1 MIKILVIFICASIGC
16 VAQISDT
23 SDQYL
28 FRSFGTEFLWGTAS
42 AAYQIE
48 GAHNEYG
55 RGNSIWDVFSEK
67 GKIKNKD
74 NATIATDFYHRYKE
88 DIALAKSMNFSV
100 FRFSISWSRIF
111 PKGTG
116 NLNPKGVEFYH
127 NVIDECIKQ
136 GLQPW
141 VTLYH
146 WDLPQELQDHG
157 GWANR
162 EVVDWFKAYTQFC
175 AQEFGT
181 KVKHWMV
188 FNEPS
193 AFIGL
198 GYLAGYH
205 APGKRNISAFLKAS
219 HNACLAMAE
228 SGRIIRAEIPNAQ
241 IGTTYSCSS
250 VDSWK
255 DKLKHQKA
263 AKRMD
268 AMLNRM
274 FIEPSLG
281 FGYPVNDFPFLRK
294 MKKFQLPGD
303 EEKLKFDFDFI
314 GLQNYFRVVVKKSP
328 FIPFVWAKPVSA
340 KKRNVPYNEMGF
352 EIYPEGIY
360 RILKQFSEYKS
371 IKNIVITE
379 NGVCVK
385 DELINDQVQDS
396 SRIDFFRSYLQQVLK
411 AKQEGVPVSGYL
423 VWSLTDNFEWTEG
436 YKPRFGLVYV
446 DYKSQM
452 RYIKDSGKWFGKHLE
467 QKRNR

>member
-1 MIKILVIFICASIGC
+1 MLFLIIPSCCFLQVN
-16 VAQISDT
+16 DT
-23 SDQYL
+23 VDQLL
-28 FRSFGTEFLWGTAS
+28 FRSFGSEFLWGTAS

-48 GAHNEYG
+48 GAYNVEG

-67 GKIKNKD
+67 GRIKNKE
-74 NATIATDFYHRYKE
+74 TGKEATDFYHHYKE

-111 PKGTG
+111 PNGTG
-116 NLNPKGVEFYH
+116 QVNPKGVEFYH
-127 NVIDECIKQ
+127 NVIDECLSQ

-146 WDLPQELQDHG
+146 WDLPQELQKKG

-162 EVVDWFKAYTQFC
+162 EVVEWFKAYTLFC
-175 AQEFGT
+175 AREYGS

-198 GYLAGYH
+198 GYLVGYH
-205 APGKRNISAFLKAS
+205 APGKRNVNAFLKAS
-219 HNACLAMAE
+219 HYACLAMAE
-228 SGRIIRAEIPNAQ
+228 SGRIIRNELPEAE
-241 IGTTYSCSS
+241 IGTTFSCSV
-250 VDSWK
+250 VDPWK
-255 DKLKHQKA
+255 NKTKHHKA
-263 AKRMD
+263 VRRMD

-274 FIEPSLG
+274 YIEPSLG
-281 FGYPVNDFPFLRK
+281 LGYPENDFPFLRK
-294 MKKFQLPGD
+294 IKRFQLSGD

-328 FIPFVWAKPVSA
+328 FIPFIWAKPVSA
-340 KKRNVPYNEMGF
+340 KKRKVPHNEMGF
-352 EIYPEGIY
+352 EIYPDGIY
-360 RILKQFSEYKS
+360 RILRQFAQYKS
-371 IKNIVITE
+371 IKNFVITE

-385 DELINDQVQDS
+385 DNLVDEQVRDS
-396 SRIDFFRSYLQQVLK
+396 SRIDFFRSYLTQVLK

-436 YKPRFGLVYV
+436 YEPRFGLVYV
-446 DYKSQM
+446 DYKTQK
-452 RYIKDSGKWFGKHLE
+452 RYIKDSGKWFKKQLE
-467 QKRNR
+467 K

>member
-28 FRSFGTEFLWGTAS
+28 FRSFGPEFLWGTAS

-48 GAHNEYG
+48 GAHNEDG

-162 EVVDWFKAYTQFC
+162 EVVGWFKVYTQFC
-175 AQEFGT
+175 AREFGT

-219 HNACLAMAE
+219 HHACLAMSE
-228 SGRIIRAEIPNAQ
+228 SGRIIRKEIPDAQ
-241 IGTTYSCSS
+241 IGTTFSCSS
-250 VDSWK
+250 VDPFK
-255 DKLKHQKA
+255 NKMKHFKA
-263 AKRMD
+263 VKRMD

-281 FGYPVNDFPFLRK
+281 LGYPVNDFPFLRK

-328 FIPFVWAKPVSA
+328 FVPFLWAKPISA

-396 SRIDFFRSYLQQVLK
+396 SRIDFFRSYIHQVLK

-467 QKRNR
+467 QKKE

>member
-1 MIKILVIFICASIGC
+1 VIKILVIFICISIGC

-23 SDQYL
+23 SDQHL
-28 FRSFGTEFLWGTAS
+28 FRSFGPEFLWGTAS

-48 GAHNEYG
+48 GAHNEDG

-67 GKIKNKD
+67 GKIKNKE
-74 NATIATDFYHRYKE
+74 NGNVAADFYHRYKE
-88 DIALAKSMNFSV
+88 DIALAKSMNFGV
-100 FRFSISWSRIF
+100 FRLSISWSRIF

-162 EVVDWFKAYTQFC
+162 EVVGWFKVYTQFC
-175 AQEFGT
+175 AREFGT

-219 HNACLAMAE
+219 HHACLAMSE
-228 SGRIIRAEIPNAQ
+228 SGRIIRKEIPDAQ
-241 IGTTYSCSS
+241 IGTTFSCSS
-250 VDSWK
+250 VDPFK
-255 DKLKHQKA
+255 NKKKHFKA
-263 AKRMD
+263 VKRMD

-281 FGYPVNDFPFLRK
+281 LGYPVNDFPFLRK

-328 FIPFVWAKPVSA
+328 FVPFLWAKPISA

-396 SRIDFFRSYLQQVLK
+396 SRIDFFRSYIHQVLK

-467 QKRNR
+467 QKKE

>member
-1 MIKILVIFICASIGC
+1 MIKILVIFICISIGC

-23 SDQYL
+23 SDQHL
-28 FRSFGTEFLWGTAS
+28 FRSFGPEFLWGTAS

-48 GAHNEYG
+48 GAHNQDG

-67 GKIKNKD
+67 ERIKNKE
-74 NATIATDFYHRYKE
+74 NGQIATDFYHRYKE
-88 DIALAKSMNFSV
+88 DIALAKSMNFRV

-116 NLNPKGVEFYH
+116 EVNPFGVQFYH
-127 NVIDECIKQ
+127 KVIDECLRQ

-146 WDLPQELQDHG
+146 WDLPQELEELG

-162 EVVDWFKAYTQFC
+162 EVVEWFKAYTQFC
-175 AQEFGT
+175 AQEYGS
-181 KVKHWMV
+181 KVKNWMV

-205 APGKRNISAFLKAS
+205 APGKRNVNAFLKAS
-219 HNACLAMAE
+219 HYACLAMAE
-228 SGRIIRAEIPNAQ
+228 SGRVIRREIPDAH
-241 IGTTYSCSS
+241 IGTTFSCSS
-250 VDSWK
+250 VDAWK
-255 DKLKHQKA
+255 DKSKHQKA
-263 AKRMD
+263 VKRMD

-281 FGYPVNDFPFLRK
+281 LGYPVNDFPFLRK

-303 EEKLKFDFDFI
+303 AEKLKFDFDFI
-314 GLQNYFRVVVKKSP
+314 GLQNYFRVVVKRSP
-328 FIPFVWAKPVSA
+328 LIPFVWAKPVSA

-352 EIYPEGIY
+352 EIYPEGMY
-360 RILKQFSEYKS
+360 RILKQFAQYKT

-385 DELINDQVQDS
+385 DELVNENVRDS
-396 SRIDFFRSYLQQVLK
+396 QRIDFFRTYLNQVLK
-411 AKQEGVPVSGYL
+411 AKQEGVPITGYL

-446 DYKSQM
+446 DYKTQT

-467 QKRNR
+467 QKKE

>member
-1 MIKILVIFICASIGC
+1 VIKILVIFICASIGC

-28 FRSFGTEFLWGTAS
+28 FRSFGPEFLWGTAS

-48 GAHNEYG
+48 GAHNEDG

-162 EVVDWFKAYTQFC
+162 EVVGWFKVYTQFC
-175 AQEFGT
+175 AREFGT

-219 HNACLAMAE
+219 HHACLAMSE
-228 SGRIIRAEIPNAQ
+228 SGRIIRKEIPDAQ
-241 IGTTYSCSS
+241 IGTTFSCSS
-250 VDSWK
+250 VDPFK
-255 DKLKHQKA
+255 NKMKHFKA
-263 AKRMD
+263 VKRMD

-281 FGYPVNDFPFLRK
+281 LGYPVNDFPFLRK

-328 FIPFVWAKPVSA
+328 FVPFLWAKPISA

-396 SRIDFFRSYLQQVLK
+396 SRIDFFRSYIHQVLK

-467 QKRNR
+467 QKKE

>member
-1 MIKILVIFICASIGC
+1 VLKNLLLFLLISTSSL
-16 VAQISDT
+16 AQVSD
-23 SDQYL
+23 SADQIL
-28 FRSFGTEFLWGTAS
+28 FRSFGSEFLWGTAS

-48 GAHNEYG
+48 GAYNVDG
-55 RGNSIWDVFSEK
+55 RGNSIWDVFAEK
-67 GKIKNKD
+67 GKIKNKE
-74 NATIATDFYHRYKE
+74 NGNVAADFYHRYKE
-88 DIALAKSMNFSV
+88 DIALAKSMNFRV

-111 PKGTG
+111 PNGTG
-116 NLNPKGVEFYH
+116 QVNPKGVEFYH
-127 NVIDECIKQ
+127 NVIDECLSQ

-162 EVVDWFKAYTQFC
+162 DVVDWFKAYTQFC
-175 AQEFGT
+175 AREYGT

-205 APGKRNISAFLKAS
+205 APGKRNIKSFLKGS
-219 HNACLAMAE
+219 HHACLAMAE

-241 IGTTYSCSS
+241 IGTTFSCSS

-255 DKLKHQKA
+255 NKSKHQKA

-281 FGYPVNDFPFLRK
+281 LGYPVNDFPFLRK
-294 MKKFQLPGD
+294 MKRFQLPGD

-314 GLQNYFRVVVKKSP
+314 GLQNYFRVAVKRSPIIP
-328 FIPFVWAKPVSA
+328 FIWAKPVSA

-360 RILKQFSEYKS
+360 RILKQFSNYKS

-385 DELINDQVQDS
+385 DDLINEQVQDS
-396 SRIDFFRSYLQQVLK
+396 LRIDFFRSYLSQVLK
-411 AKQEGVPVSGYL
+411 AKNEGVPITGYL

-446 DYKSQM
+446 DYKTQK
-452 RYIKDSGKWFGKHLE
+452 RYIKDSGKWFKKHLE
-467 QKRNR
+467 KK

>member
-28 FRSFGTEFLWGTAS
+28 FRSFGPEFLWGTAS

-48 GAHNEYG
+48 GAHNEDG

-88 DIALAKSMNFSV
+88 DIALAKSMKFSV

-162 EVVDWFKAYTQFC
+162 EVVGWFKAYTQFC
-175 AQEFGT
+175 AREFGT

-219 HNACLAMAE
+219 HHACLAMAE